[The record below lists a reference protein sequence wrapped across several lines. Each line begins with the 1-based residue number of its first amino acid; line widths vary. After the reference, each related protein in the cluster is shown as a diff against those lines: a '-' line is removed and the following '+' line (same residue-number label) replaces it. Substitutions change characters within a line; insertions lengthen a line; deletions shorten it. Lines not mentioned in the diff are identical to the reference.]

1 MPSERNVWR
10 LCHTHAGKS
19 AGADPSTSRG
29 MCSRS
34 KSVASNRRSDQLRD
48 LVSSQLVPA
57 ESDMSDTA
65 SPTNH
70 RRTKSSGNSTLSIRL
85 NKSGPL
91 RFTQTS
97 LGAVNPGNTIY
108 PLIDRKDGS
117 EASSDASTSAR
128 VSFYKIDGRRAFA
141 ALSTSGICQTSC
153 PLISCGVS
161 DFRGAVF
168 VFGVEPDWSSRL
180 PVSGFA

>member
-1 MPSERNVWR
+1 
-10 LCHTHAGKS
+10 
-19 AGADPSTSRG
+19 
-29 MCSRS
+29 MCSRPR
-34 KSVASNRRSDQLRD
+34 SVAANRRSDQLRD

-57 ESDMSDTA
+57 VSDMSDTA

-117 EASSDASTSAR
+117 ESSSDASTSAR
-128 VSFYKIDGRRAFA
+128 VSFYKIDGRRAFS
-141 ALSTSGICQTSC
+141 ALSTSVAPCLWPERPI
-153 PLISCGVS
+153 PLTPDRSADTRNSRITLST
-161 DFRGAVF
+161 AVF
-168 VFGVEPDWSSRL
+168 Q
-180 PVSGFA
+180 VSGSCNVGAIGR